1 MTGILTKKT
10 NAGNSVNQQSSQSPN
25 GITATPVSFL
35 AGRVKNILLENLRIF
50 ILQILFQ
57 LN

>member
-35 AGRVKNILLENLRIF
+35 AGRVSVSYYKTVYYVF
-50 ILQILFQ
+50 C
-57 LN
+57 